1 MKNSKKCKWL
11 LSLLLLCFFMQ
22 AQGQL
27 NMGEYFFDTDPG
39 VGNGTPILTQTVSAG
54 ALYDSVISSSSIQV
68 PIGMSP
74 GVHTLYVRY
83 GNHTNSGGINWSHYE
98 ARKFTVAPVT
108 GNAFVQAEY
117 FFDTDPGLGNGTSIA
132 LTGNTDSSSF
142 AGNVSTAGLLPGYHT
157 LHVRA
162 KNVQGLWSNYE
173 TRKVKINVSGGS
185 SIVEAEYF
193 YDVDPGVGN
202 ATSIALSGNTDSS
215 EFAGNVSTV
224 GLSLGTHQLCI
235 RAKNASGEWS
245 VYETRK
251 IKILSNG
258 NALDMAEY
266 FYDIDPG
273 VGNGNSLAIVHSGDS
288 STFSG
293 NIPTTGLTAGTHQ
306 LFVRARDISG
316 QWSLYENRK
325 IKIEDEAI
333 MAEYFF
339 DTDPG
344 VGQGT
349 SFALTSL
356 GNGESEFTGG
366 IITSAGLSYGPHLI
380 YIRTRNQ
387 LGQWGMYDSLGIFIN
402 CKVPGL
408 PIVTQTIT
416 TQCGIEGIQLT
427 ATGNLN
433 DAAYWNWYSGGCGTN
448 LIDTGMSIFVTPLEA
463 STYYVRGE
471 GGCVDNLA
479 CEPIAVIP
487 NTANMVALKLFL
499 QGYYI
504 GDQTMQPVLLNQGV
518 ASCIGNTD
526 TVEVQLRDPLTYAIV
541 TSQKAILQTNGNVRC
556 RFTGYNGN
564 YYVAIAHRNTLHSCS
579 AAPLSIGSNVMEYD
593 FSVAASQVYGD
604 NQVEVEPNVFA
615 MYTGDLNQD
624 EFIDAFDFPLFDADA
639 YLSISSEYVYTDMNG
654 DGFVDAFDF
663 PIYDVNSSNGIT
675 SLHP

>member
-1 MKNSKKCKWL
+1 MKTTFYFKWL
-11 LSLLLLCFFMQ
+11 LLWLLTCCIEQ
-22 AQGQL
+22 AHAQL
-27 NMGEYFFDTDPG
+27 SMGEYFFDTDPG
-39 VGNGTPILTQTVSAG
+39 IGNGFVLPSATQISGST
-54 ALYDSVISSSSIQV
+54 YDSLSLNTSLIIPSNL
-68 PIGMSP
+68 PP
-74 GVHTLYVRY
+74 GIHTLYIRY
-83 GNHTNSGGINWSHYE
+83 GDISSNGNVYWSNYE
-98 ARKFTVAPVT
+98 ARKFTVQPPS
-108 GNAFVQAEY
+108 GNAFVRTEY
-117 FFDTDPGLGNGTSIA
+117 FYDNDPGIGNGIA
-132 LTGNTDSSSF
+132 ISLNGNTDSSSF
-142 AGNVSTAGLLPGYHT
+142 SGNVSTTGLTPGYHT
-157 LHVRA
+157 LHVR
-162 KNVQGLWSNYE
+162 VQHATGKWSLYE

-258 NALDMAEY
+258 NALDLAEY

-273 VGNGNSLAIVHSGDS
+273 VENGNSLAIVHSGDS

-316 QWSLYENRK
+316 QWSLYENRN

-408 PIVTQTIT
+408 PVVTQTVT

-504 GDQTMQPVLLNQGV
+504 DDQTMQPVLLNQGV

>member
-1 MKNSKKCKWL
+1 MNQIQTIKWL
-11 LSLLLLCFFMQ
+11 LPLLLQCCFFSMQ
-22 AQGQL
+22 AQL

-39 VGNGTPILTQTVSAG
+39 IGNGTQLPSANVQAGSPFDSTMLSTSITVPLS
-54 ALYDSVISSSSIQV
+54 L
-68 PIGMSP
+68 SP

-83 GNHTNSGGINWSHYE
+83 GDYNNNGGRNWSLYE
-98 ARKFTVAPVT
+98 ARKFQVNPPS

-117 FFDTDPGLGNGTSIA
+117 FFDTDPGLGNGTS
-132 LTGNTDSSSF
+132 LPLSGNTDSSSF
-142 AGNVSTAGLLPGYHT
+142 SGNVSSTGLTPGYHT
-157 LHVRA
+157 LHVRVKHA
-162 KNVQGLWSNYE
+162 NGTWSLYE
-173 TRKVKINVSGGS
+173 TRKIKVNVANGT
-185 SIVEAEYF
+185 SIVAAEYF
-193 YDVDPGVGN
+193 YDIDPGVGN

-266 FYDIDPG
+266 FYDVDPG
-273 VGNGNSLAIVHSGDS
+273 VGNGNSLVMVHSGDS

-293 NIPTTGLTAGTHQ
+293 NIPTTGLTPGTHQ

-325 IKIEDEAI
+325 IKIGDEAF

-349 SFALTSL
+349 SFTLTSL

-387 LGQWGMYDSLGIFIN
+387 FGQWGMYDSLGIFIN

-408 PIVTQTIT
+408 PIVTQTVT

-463 STYYVRGE
+463 TTYYVRGE

-479 CEPIAVIP
+479 CEPISVTP
-487 NTANMVALKLFL
+487 NTNELVALKVFL

-526 TVEVQLRDPLTYAIV
+526 TVEVQLRDPMTYALV
-541 TSQKAILQTNGNVRC
+541 TSQKALLQTNGNIRC

-564 YYVAIAHRNTLHSCS
+564 YYVAIVHRNTLHSCS
-579 AAPLSIGSNVMEYD
+579 ASPLTIGSNVLEYD
-593 FSVAASQVYGD
+593 FSTAASQAFGD
-604 NQVEVEPNVFA
+604 NQVEIEPNVFA
-615 MYTGDLNQD
+615 LYTGDLNQD
-624 EFIDAFDFPLFDADA
+624 EFIDAFDFPIFDADA
-639 YLSISSEYVYTDMNG
+639 YLSLSNEYVHTDMNG

-663 PIYDVNSSNGIT
+663 PVYDMNSANGIIA
-675 SLHP
+675 LHP